1 MSKGLSRYKNVDSGF
16 FLKSVL
22 AAFITLI
29 VLVLGQIT
37 YGINQLD
44 ILQKKIEE
52 STSLQFEKLRLLS
65 NAETVGVRRNA
76 SLIKMTLSKDEAERR
91 HQYQEYVQYN
101 NYAMNAIKQLLL
113 LETNPKNKELLE
125 KQAGKLQQVKR
136 VQLEVISILQA
147 GDIEAAKMLLLNSAI
162 QQQNQVRDG
171 FVNLRENQQNQVQ
184 IVLKKVQAEY
194 ESTRTAILWTG
205 LVVTIAVVLI
215 SLAVLFRLKNH
226 VSNIETELSDLKA
239 NQSKLHKRATRDALT
254 GLANKSQLNRFIQQ
268 RIKKNNKAAFA
279 VMYLDL
285 DGFKKVNDEFGH
297 AVGDRLLSLAAQRM
311 QGMLRESDFIARV
324 GGDEFIIILQSG
336 DELELVG
343 IIASQLIAFL
353 GEPFSIGSIACKVGV
368 SVGVAY
374 YPMDGKDA
382 GQLIHN
388 ADQAMYVAKRN
399 GKNQYAEFDGSALE
413 K

>member
-1 MSKGLSRYKNVDSGF
+1 MSKGLSRYKNLDSGF
-16 FLKSVL
+16 FWKSVS
-22 AAFITLI
+22 AAFIALI

-76 SLIKMTLSKDEAERR
+76 SLIKMALSKDEAERS

-101 NYAMNAIKQLLL
+101 NYAMNAIKQLLQ

-125 KQAGKLQQVKR
+125 KQEGKLQQVKR
-136 VQLEVISILQA
+136 VQLEVINILQA

-268 RIKKNNKAAFA
+268 KIKKNNKGTFA

>member
-268 RIKKNNKAAFA
+268 RIKKSNKAAFA

>member
-1 MSKGLSRYKNVDSGF
+1 MSKGLFRYKNLNSGL

-29 VLVLGQIT
+29 VLVLAQIT

-65 NAETVGVRRNA
+65 NAETVGVRRNG
-76 SLIKMTLSKDEAERR
+76 SLIKMALSKDEAERS

-101 NYAMNAIKQLLL
+101 NYAMNAVKQLLK

-125 KQAGKLQQVKR
+125 KQAAKLQQVKR
-136 VQLEVISILQA
+136 VQLEVINILQA

-215 SLAVLFRLKNH
+215 SLVVLFRLKNH

-268 RIKKNNKAAFA
+268 RIKKNNKATFA

-324 GGDEFIIILQSG
+324 GGDEFIIILQSS

-343 IIASQLIAFL
+343 IVASQLIAFL

-368 SVGVAY
+368 SVGIAY

-382 GQLIHN
+382 GLLIHN

-399 GKNQYAEFDGSALE
+399 GKNQYAEYDGSALG

>member
-1 MSKGLSRYKNVDSGF
+1 MSKGLSRYKNLDSGF
-16 FLKSVL
+16 FWKSVS
-22 AAFITLI
+22 AAFIALI

-76 SLIKMTLSKDEAERR
+76 SLIKMALSKDEAERS

-101 NYAMNAIKQLLL
+101 NYAMNAIKQLLQ

-125 KQAGKLQQVKR
+125 KQEGKLQQVKR
-136 VQLEVISILQA
+136 VQLEVINILQA
-147 GDIEAAKMLLLNSAI
+147 GDIEAAKMLPLNSAI

-254 GLANKSQLNRFIQQ
+254 GLANKSQLNRFIHQ
-268 RIKKNNKAAFA
+268 RIKKNNKGTFA

-343 IIASQLIAFL
+343 IVATQLIAFL

-399 GKNQYAEFDGSALE
+399 GKNQYAEYDGSALE